1 MGADSVNGRA
11 WSKPNI
17 EKAYYMIVVTVE
29 TIELYRVAA

>member
-1 MGADSVNGRA
+1 MGTDSADGRA
-11 WSKPNI
+11 WPKPNI